1 MTDLDTMLRES
12 LGRLAEPAD
21 PSGVAAAIQAR
32 VDATGASDGGAGG
45 TGAGGSGFSAW
56 VIPAV
61 IGLAAIGGGL
71 ALGAATSS
79 AGATGTSGS
88 EPFTLA
94 EGGGIPAALCPG
106 GVTVVHLD
114 PGARVLA
121 LSRSDDGTFLAVRDP
136 GDLNRVVWV
145 SSGLTEPDPGSDVA
159 ALPVAGCD
167 EASSAPSAEPSV
179 TPSATPSAEP
189 TETNEP
195 EPEPEPTSTSKPT
208 KKPTPK
214 PTPVNDPPAMTLGSW
229 SSSVIAGSGDPGDQ
243 FCTDPQ
249 SATINVT
256 ATDDGTVSLTGT
268 TDYGPDSLTQMSHQ
282 GSTWTFKYVANYG
295 ANAGPITVKVTFT
308 ATDDAGKTTKK
319 SKNISVASSGNQCVG

>member
-45 TGAGGSGFSAW
+45 TGADGSGFSAW

-61 IGLAAIGGGL
+61 IGLAAIGAGL

-79 AGATGTSGS
+79 AGATGTSGAA
-88 EPFTLA
+88 PFTLA
-94 EGGGIPAALCPG
+94 EDGGIPAALCPSG
-106 GVTVVHLD
+106 ATVVYLD

-121 LSRSDDGTFLAVRDP
+121 LSRSEDGSFLAVREP

-167 EASSAPSAEPSV
+167 EASVAPSAEPSV
-179 TPSATPSAEP
+179 TPSAEPSAEP
-189 TETNEP
+189 TETS

-214 PTPVNDPPAMTLGSW
+214 PTPVNDAPALTLGSW
-229 SSSVIAGSGDPGDQ
+229 SSSVIAGSGEPGDLT
-243 FCTDPQ
+243 CNDPQ
-249 SATINVT
+249 SATINLT
-256 ATDDGTVSLTGT
+256 ATDDGTVSVTGST
-268 TDYGPDSLTQMSHQ
+268 NYGPDTLTLLSQQ

-295 ANAGPITVKVTFT
+295 AEAGPITVKVTFK
-308 ATDDAGKTTKK
+308 ATDNAGKTTTKA
-319 SKNISVASSGNQCVG
+319 KNISVASSSNQCIF